1 MEVIEMVVQGLSN
14 HAKLQGPIVW
24 LRALLGSVLL
34 PLVVGDTVALEIYG
48 ELGARKV
55 GNFQQP
61 LLWSRPEKW

>member
-1 MEVIEMVVQGLSN
+1 MVVQGLSN

-48 ELGARKV
+48 ELVAPKV
-55 GNFQQP
+55 GDIQQALP
-61 LLWSRPEKW
+61 WSKPEEG